1 MTFPNI
7 LYIHSHDT
15 GRYVQP
21 YGYAIPSPH
30 IHQLAEEGV
39 LFRQAFSAAPT
50 CSPSRASLLTGQYPH
65 SNGMLGLA
73 HRGFALSDYGH
84 LIIHTLHRAGY
95 FSAEVGTQHIAQD
108 RRVMGYQLLIPTA
121 SNRAANV
128 APAAVQFLQGAPPQP
143 FFLSVGFEETHR
155 PYPLASERQD
165 PRYTRPP
172 ATLPDTPDIRQDM
185 SNFEASARLLDDA
198 IGRVLRGL
206 HASGLA
212 TQTLVVCT
220 TDHGIAFPGMKCTL
234 TDHGI
239 GVMLILR
246 GPEPFAGGIVTDAL
260 VSQVDLFPT
269 LCDWLNLSP
278 PRWLE
283 GKSLMPLLRGTAANV
298 NEEIFGEVNY
308 HAAYEPQRAVRTHRF
323 KYIRRFDERTRP
335 VLPNTDDSPSKDVWL
350 AAGWRE
356 RPLAREQLYDLV
368 FDLQERNS
376 LVDDS
381 TATPA
386 LAEMRDRLQ
395 RWMERTQ
402 DPLLIGDVPPPA
414 GARVNDADGLS
425 PSEAP
430 QTR

>member
-1 MTFPNI
+1 MAFSNI
-7 LYIHSHDT
+7 LYMHSHDT

-21 YGYAIPSPH
+21 YGYAIPTPH
-30 IHQLAEEGV
+30 IQHLAEEGV

-73 HRGFALSDYGH
+73 HRGFALSDYSH
-84 LIIHTLHRAGY
+84 LIIHALHRAGY

-108 RRVMGYQLLIPTA
+108 RQVMGYNLLIPTA
-121 SNRAANV
+121 SNKAADV
-128 APAAVQFLQGAPPQP
+128 APAAVQFLQGSPPQP

-155 PYPLASERQD
+155 PYSLASERED

-172 ATLPDTPDIRQDM
+172 VTLPDTPDTRQDM
-185 SNFEASARLLDDA
+185 ASLAASARLLDDA
-198 IGRVLRGL
+198 IGSVLLGL
-206 HASGLA
+206 DASGLA
-212 TQTLVVCT
+212 ANTLVVCT

-239 GVMLILR
+239 GVALILR
-246 GPEPFAGGIVTDAL
+246 GPEPFAEGEVTDAL

-269 LCDWLNLSP
+269 VCDWLDLP
-278 PRWLE
+278 PPTWLQ
-283 GKSLMPLLRGTAANV
+283 GRSLMPIVRGQADQV
-298 NEEIFGEVNY
+298 NEEIFAEVNY
-308 HAAYEPQRAVRTHRF
+308 HAAYEPQRAVRTRRL
-323 KYIRRFDERTRP
+323 KYIRRFDERTHP
-335 VLPNTDDSPSKDVWL
+335 VLPNTDDSPSKNVWL

-356 RPLAREQLYDLV
+356 RLIAREELYDLV
-368 FDLQERNS
+368 FDPQERNN
-376 LVDDS
+376 LVHDP
-381 TATPA
+381 TATAA
-386 LAEMRDRLQ
+386 LEEMRDRLQ

-402 DPLLIGDVPPPA
+402 DPLLRGDVPAPA
-414 GARVNDADGLS
+414 GARVNDADGVS